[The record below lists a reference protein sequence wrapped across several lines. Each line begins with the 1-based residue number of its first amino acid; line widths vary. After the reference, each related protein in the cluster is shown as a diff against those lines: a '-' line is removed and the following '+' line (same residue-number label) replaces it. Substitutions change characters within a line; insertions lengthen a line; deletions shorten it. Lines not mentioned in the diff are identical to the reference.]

1 MKTACH
7 LFLMKK
13 LSDTSFVLVLLSYFA
28 EKVDQV
34 VTFRQMNVASST
46 TSKAL
51 TTTTRLKN
59 ISSTR
64 ISYPHHMFIP
74 HLAQ

>member
-1 MKTACH
+1 
-7 LFLMKK
+7 MKK
-13 LSDTSFVLVLLSYFA
+13 LSDTSFVLVLLSSFA

-34 VTFRQMNVASST
+34 ATFRQMNVVSST
-46 TSKAL
+46 TSKAP

-59 ISSTR
+59 ISSTS
-64 ISYPHHMFIP
+64 ISYPHRMFIP